1 MKNYT
6 ILGIESSCD
15 EVAAAVYTTQDKLI
29 ASKLFSQTEI
39 HKKFG
44 GVVPEIA
51 SREHIKKITSIVQE
65 TLDAAGK
72 TLNDIDVIAV
82 TSKPGL
88 PGSLLIGVCFAKAL
102 AGSLDKKIIA
112 VDHLEGHAFSAHIE
126 HDIPFPF
133 LCMTAS
139 GGHTNMYR
147 VTDFGEYTFLGSTL
161 DDAAGEAFD
170 KIAKLLK
177 LGYPGGPII
186 EKIAREVDFK
196 DFFNYPRNKNIGL
209 NFSFSGLKTAVLYD
223 LIKRGAYDLKKKEL
237 LIDDYTL
244 KQKVASSFQVCVA
257 DIFVQKVEA
266 ALAEQAYKAL
276 VFVGGVACNSYIRQ
290 RLTAVAHQH
299 NIPYFS
305 PTPRYCT
312 DNAAMIAFVGHY
324 KAQKSEFDTLDFDI
338 L

>member
-15 EVAAAVYTTQDKLI
+15 EVAAAIYTTQDKLI

-44 GVVPEIA
+44 GVIPEIA

-266 ALAEQAYKAL
+266 ALVEQAYKAL

-305 PTPRYCT
+305 PAPRYCT

-324 KAQKSEFDTLDFDI
+324 KAQKGEFDTLDFDI